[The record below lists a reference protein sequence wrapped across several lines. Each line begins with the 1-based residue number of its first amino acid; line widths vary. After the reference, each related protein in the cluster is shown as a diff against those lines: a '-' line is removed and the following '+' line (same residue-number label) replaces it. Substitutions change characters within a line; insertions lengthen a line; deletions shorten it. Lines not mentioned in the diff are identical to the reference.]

1 MTETSSSAWSIKRLL
16 EWTTEYFQ
24 KVDADSPR
32 LEAEVL
38 LAEALRCARIEL
50 YTRFDEVPP
59 ADSVASFRDW
69 VKRRGAGEPV
79 AYIVGHREFYS
90 LKFAVDSN
98 VLIPRPETE
107 HLIVAALEAAKEIS
121 ESSLRII
128 DVGTGSGCIAVT
140 LAKHLPNSKIAALDL
155 SSTAIAIAKQN
166 AETHGVAAR
175 VRFFTGD
182 LFAALPAGSGAVH
195 LIVSNPPYIGTAEI
209 DTIDDSVKNFE
220 PEMALFAGPN
230 GTEIIA
236 RLIAESAERLLPGGF
251 LIFETSPINMAA
263 CRRMVDDADG
273 LEFVR
278 IEKDFA
284 GLNRVL
290 VARRSSSTLLA

>member
-1 MTETSSSAWSIKRLL
+1 MSETSSSAWSIKRLL

-38 LAEALRCARIEL
+38 LAEALSCARIEL
-50 YTRFDEVPP
+50 YTRFDDVPP
-59 ADSVASFRDW
+59 ADSVAHFRDW

-107 HLIVAALEAAKEIS
+107 HLIVAALEAAKEFT

-140 LAKHLPNSKIAALDL
+140 LAKYLPDSKIAALDL
-155 SSTAIAIAKQN
+155 SPAAIAITNQN
-166 AETHGVAAR
+166 AETHGVASR
-175 VRFFTGD
+175 IRFFTGD

-195 LIVSNPPYIGTAEI
+195 MIVSNPPYIGTAEI
-209 DTIDDSVKNFE
+209 DTVDDSVKNFE

-230 GTEIIA
+230 GTEVIA
-236 RLIAESAERLLPGGF
+236 RLISESASRLLPGGL
-251 LIFETSPINMAA
+251 LIFESSPINMAA
-263 CRRMVDDADG
+263 CRRMVDDADD

-278 IEKDFA
+278 IVKYFA

-290 VARRSSSTLLA
+290 VARRT